1 MATVKITN
9 TLTKVIGAGE
19 GRPTFISP
27 SGVTVPCTP
36 IQEYISDMVTI
47 DDGTLYI
54 PAYNKVQMLQIP
66 YGAFTQFEVTDAKEL
81 NYWENI
87 KVDGAKVE
95 VTLGENEGL
104 QPVLKYVFTKVTIVD
119 KGESADPRYVPEFK
133 ADTYYA
139 PAEGGGEPAQDATA
153 IADNTGWGT
162 DVTVVYTRAN
172 NVLPTN
178 DVPASNSAG
187 TDDSL
192 DEEDDGNG

>member
-1 MATVKITN
+1 MAATVKITN

-54 PAYNKVQMLQIP
+54 PAYNKVQSIKVP
-66 YGAFTQFEVTDAKEL
+66 FGAYAQFTVENPNEI

-95 VTLGENEGL
+95 VTDGILAPSEE
-104 QPVLKYVFTKVTIVD
+104 YTYTAVTFSGTGTV
-119 KGESADPRYVPEFK
+119 EDPYVPAFAANTFYKVEG
-133 ADTYYA
+133 DEYVVLSEA
-139 PAEGGGEPAQDATA
+139 PD
-153 IADNTGWGT
+153 DWGT
-162 DVTVVYTRAN
+162 DTTGKYFTCTKN
-172 NVLPTN
+172 TLPTN
-178 DVPASNSAG
+178 NV
-187 TDDSL
+187 
-192 DEEDDGNG
+192 DGE